1 MPLLLWLWLLRR
13 CNRVARFAVSVTDH
27 YRPSGRTG
35 RLRRHRW
42 QLNDVR
48 HVQHRGL
55 YLRLCVFGHV
65 ECVER
70 VLGTV
75 RARVPSPVRMTLSSP
90 LLTTHPCVPV
100 VSQHPC
106 VPVVSQHTL
115 RSTVLHSAREFPW
128 RCQGCVPVPVGAL
141 TADGRCVGFGR
152 DSTQSLVTGSS
163 SCGVMEDYQSCTVAQ
178 CTRNCTVTEW
188 SLWSLCSGCGQGSST
203 RTRYVC
209 VCWPMPTRQCLLL
222 NVYCLGG
229 HYIAPAPTFCFI
241 WDIPRARS

>member
-42 QLNDVR
+42 QPNDVR

-55 YLRLCVFGHV
+55 YLRLCVLGHV

-75 RARVPSPVRMTLSSP
+75 RARVPSPVRMTLSSL

-115 RSTVLHSAREFPW
+115 RSTSALATAPLPSGPCGHCAAVAARDRPHARGTFAFAG
-128 RCQGCVPVPVGAL
+128 RCLPGSACYSMCTVSGAL
-141 TADGRCVGFGR
+141 HR
-152 DSTQSLVTGSS
+152 
-163 SCGVMEDYQSCTVAQ
+163 
-178 CTRNCTVTEW
+178 
-188 SLWSLCSGCGQGSST
+188 
-203 RTRYVC
+203 
-209 VCWPMPTRQCLLL
+209 
-222 NVYCLGG
+222 
-229 HYIAPAPTFCFI
+229 PAPHLLFYLGHTTRKELALS
-241 WDIPRARS
+241 PH